1 MIINSFNI
9 FDENSENNINNL
21 YNINKLNCL
30 NNNAQLNS
38 KFDTILDGILLEIN
52 KKDDLN

>member
-9 FDENSENNINNL
+9 FDENSENNINNP
-21 YNINKLNCL
+21 YNIDELNCL

>member
-21 YNINKLNCL
+21 YNIDKLNCL